1 MVSRSKGEQLA
12 SIEICVPKILKRPEH
27 LLSRSGIS
35 PNALKV
41 LYRLHRAGYQAY
53 LVGGAV
59 RDLLRGGRPK
69 DFDIGTNA
77 RPQEIKRLFR
87 NSRIIGRRFRLA
99 HVLFQGEIVEVS
111 TFRAS
116 PEAPES
122 PEDWEQEKGEDA
134 VDESRE
140 PEPVDPYGTP
150 EEDALRRDFT
160 INALFYNIADFSVID
175 RVGGLEDLEAKIIR
189 TVGEPVSRFEEDPVR
204 MMRALEYAERL
215 GFDLAVETHDA
226 IHQCH
231 ELITEAAPARL
242 SYELMETLRS
252 GSSSGILRKW
262 QDFGIL
268 GRAFSD
274 IERDDERMW
283 EVLEILDRRI
293 AMGGRF
299 PDATLIGAMFLPRF
313 MEIFTEIDRRADRF
327 SNTELIE
334 RTRDFLDE
342 AGASMHLP
350 NHVVHLIRQGLF
362 SMTKLRREPTRGR
375 QVLKL
380 VRQDYF
386 PVAWDFFGLATSAGY
401 FDRSIMRSWSRAL
414 DRVRDTSDDGAKQDQ
429 NPKSKDDKGEGASRP
444 SRRRRPRR
452 RRKV

>member
-1 MVSRSKGEQLA
+1 MLLA
-12 SIEICVPKILKRPEH
+12 NTTQECAPRILKRPEH
-27 LLSRSGIS
+27 LLSRKGIS

-59 RDLLRGGRPK
+59 RDLLRGGQPK

-99 HVLFQGEIVEVS
+99 HILFSGEIVEVS

-134 VDESRE
+134 VEESRE

-160 INALFYNIADFSVID
+160 INALFYNIADYSIID
-175 RVGGLEDLEAKIIR
+175 RVCGLDDLEAKVIR

-215 GFDLAVETHDA
+215 SFDLAEETRDA

-252 GSSSGILRKW
+252 GVASGILRKW
-262 QDFGIL
+262 REFGIL
-268 GRAFSD
+268 GRAFPD
-274 IERDDERMW
+274 VERDDESMW
-283 EVLEILDRRI
+283 QVLEILDRRI
-293 AMGGRF
+293 KIGGRF
-299 PDATLIGAMFLPRF
+299 PDATLIGAMFLPKF
-313 MEIFTEIDRRADRF
+313 MEIVEEIDQREERF
-327 SNTELIE
+327 SNAELLE
-334 RTRDFLDE
+334 RTRDFLDV
-342 AGASMHLP
+342 AGANMHLP
-350 NHVVHLIRQGLF
+350 NHVVHLVRHGF
-362 SMTKLRREPTRGR
+362 FTMTKLRREPTRGR

-380 VRQDYF
+380 ARQNYF
-386 PVAWDFFGLATSAGY
+386 PVAWDLFGLATSAGY
-401 FDRSIMRSWSRAL
+401 FERPVLRSWSRAL
-414 DRVRDTSDDGAKQDQ
+414 DRVRNTGSENDDDVSTTA
-429 NPKSKDDKGEGASRP
+429 PKP
-444 SRRRRPRR
+444 QRRRRPRR
-452 RRKV
+452 RRPR